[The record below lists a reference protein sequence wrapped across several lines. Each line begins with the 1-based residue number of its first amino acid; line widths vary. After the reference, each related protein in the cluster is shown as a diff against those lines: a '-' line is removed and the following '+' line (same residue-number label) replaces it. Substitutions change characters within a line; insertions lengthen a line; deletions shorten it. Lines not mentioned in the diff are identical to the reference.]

1 MRSVKILVCLLLLI
15 ISTRSFAQPAQPET
29 LDSSA
34 IYNMSLEELLK
45 LKSTS
50 ISSELEGLINSLIGV
65 ASKKPLPLRKS
76 PSIISLITQ
85 EEIYRSGARDLIDVL
100 RLVPG
105 FDFGVDVQGVV
116 SIGIRGNWAH
126 EGKVLLLLDGQEQ
139 NEILYSNIAF
149 GNHYSVDQIK
159 KIEIIRGP
167 GSAIYG
173 GFAEYAVINI
183 ITKDGQDL
191 NGIAK
196 SITYGQMKDIYGRRN
211 LNISVGRQYKNL
223 TFSLA
228 GFIGQGN
235 RSNQN
240 YTDIYGSTYNMA
252 GNSKLNPFNLNM
264 GLKYKDLSIRAI
276 YDNYQTT
283 GRDASVGIF
292 SRAYPSNFKSYYLE
306 VKYNLK
312 VGKKIT
318 ITPKFNYK
326 KQWPWQTP
334 SLDSADLDYGTYKKS
349 AERYRGNITA
359 SYDVTD
365 KINIITGGEAF
376 YDKAKT
382 NDDSVVFNNNKTS
395 ISYLNTALFAQ
406 ALLKSRIVNI
416 TLGARY
422 DHNNAY
428 GHAFVPRVGITKK
441 LDKLHFKLLY
451 SHAFRAPGIENI
463 NKAYLGIIK
472 PEISKV
478 MEFEAGYQLS
488 KSMLVTA
495 NFFDITTKNPII
507 YFTSG
512 NGSSEGYT
520 NLAQT
525 GTRGFEVEYKAKGK
539 WGFINLNYTFYS
551 GANKVK
557 VPNYQVPGHTG
568 PLLGLAQNRANLNSS
583 FNIWKGLAI
592 NPSASFIGTRYGYST
607 SNSADSSL
615 ILKKFSPVLL
625 FNVFITYENLFTKG
639 LNLGAGCYDILNQ
652 KPVFIQPYN
661 SGHAPLP
668 GPSREFVVKLS
679 YIFNFKQVQP

>member
-1 MRSVKILVCLLLLI
+1 MRAAYTLFFLLFLLI
-15 ISTRSFAQPAQPET
+15 TTNTFAQNHQAEA
-29 LDSSA
+29 LDSAA
-34 IYNMSLEELLK
+34 IYNMSLEELLQ

-65 ASKKPLPLRKS
+65 ASKKPLSLRKS
-76 PSIISLITQ
+76 PSIISLITR

-183 ITKDGQDL
+183 ITRDGQDL
-191 NGIAK
+191 NGI
-196 SITYGQMKDIYGRRN
+196 SVSGTYGQMKNIYGRRN
-211 LNISVGRQYKNL
+211 LDISIGKKYKDLN
-223 TFSLA
+223 FSLA

-240 YTDIYGSTYNMA
+240 YTDVYGSTYNMA
-252 GNSKLNPFNLNM
+252 GNSKLNPSNVNL
-264 GLKYKDLSIRAI
+264 GISYKDLSIRAI

-283 GRDASVGIF
+283 SRDASTNIF
-292 SRAYPSNFKSYYLE
+292 SRAYQNNFKSYFLE
-306 VKYNLK
+306 LKYNIK
-312 VGKKIT
+312 VTKKLT

-326 KQWPWQTP
+326 KQWPWNLP
-334 SLDSADLDYGTYKKS
+334 KLDSIDGDYGQYKKS

-359 SYDVTD
+359 SYDITN
-365 KINIITGGEAF
+365 KINLIGGGELF

-382 NDDSVVFNNNKTS
+382 NDDSIVFNNGQTR
-395 ISYLNTALFAQ
+395 ISYLNAALFAQ
-406 ALLKSRIVNI
+406 ALFKTRLANF

-428 GHAFVPRVGITKK
+428 GHALVPRIGITKK
-441 LDKLHFKLLY
+441 FDKMHLKLLY
-451 SHAFRAPGIENI
+451 SNAFRAPGIENI
-463 NKAYLGIIK
+463 NAAYLGVIK
-472 PEISKV
+472 PEKSRVI
-478 MEFEAGYQLS
+478 ELELGYQLS
-488 KSMLVTA
+488 KSMLITA
-495 NFFDITTKNPII
+495 NVFDITTKNPIV
-507 YFTSG
+507 YFTDG
-512 NGSSEGYT
+512 LNDGYA
-520 NLAQT
+520 NLNQT
-525 GTRGFEVEYKAKGK
+525 GTRGVEVEYKARGK
-539 WGFINLNYTFYS
+539 WGYINVNYTYYS

-557 VPNYQVPGHTG
+557 VPNYEVPEHKGA
-568 PLLGLAQNRANLNSS
+568 LLGLAQNRANMNSS
-583 FNIWKGLAI
+583 FNLWKGLSV
-592 NPSASFIGTRYGYST
+592 NPSASFIGNRYGYNKIDTST
-607 SNSADSSL
+607 SSL

-625 FNVFITYENLFTKG
+625 LNIFITYENLFVKG
-639 LNLGAGCYDILNQ
+639 LNLGAGCYDLLNQ

-661 SGHAPLP
+661 SSHAPLP

-679 YIFNFKQVQP
+679 YLFNFKQGQL